1 MRLALTILLFASM
14 TSSLQAQTTKE
25 KCAAIAGPM
34 MEASDGI
41 ATMMQ
46 AMIKVDYGDVASAF
60 SAEEAAYFG
69 RLAAS
74 QDALLPHMEVFLAE
88 LEATALAMR
97 SCAR

>member
-1 MRLALTILLFASM
+1 MRPALIALLFTTLTAPA
-14 TSSLQAQTTKE
+14 LAQTTKE

-34 MEASDGI
+34 MEASDGV

-46 AMIKVDYGDVASAF
+46 AMMKVDYGEVASAF
-60 SAEEAAYFG
+60 SSDEAAHFG
-69 RLAAS
+69 RLGAS
-74 QDALLPHMEVFLAE
+74 QEALLPHMKLFLAE